1 MLKHACTNTISDTA
15 ATGSLVFLTL
25 MMSSLLDLHDTKVE
39 ISVMI
44 PEVSMARTFTGI
56 ATVRPVRIA
65 VLIISVS
72 WNYTFKNIY
81 I

>member
-1 MLKHACTNTISDTA
+1 
-15 ATGSLVFLTL
+15 

-39 ISVMI
+39 ISVMT

-65 VLIISVS
+65 VFIISVS
-72 WNYTFKNIY
+72 
-81 I
+81 